1 MKITVITGAR
11 GKIIGAFHGHA
22 SELSAVG
29 RLSARPVPGLG
40 QKFQEI
46 DVPEDVFPETISLA
60 DAAQLPQRLKP
71 HLSRPPQRRAQR
83 AKAKKRSRGR

>member
-1 MKITVITGAR
+1 MKITAITGAR

-22 SELSAVG
+22 SELSAG
-29 RLSARPVPGLG
+29 ERLSARPIPGPG
-40 QKFQEI
+40 QKFHEI

-60 DAAQLPQRLKP
+60 DAARLPQRLKP
-71 HLSRPPQRRAQR
+71 HLPRLPRAQR